1 MTVEYSIYEGREH
14 SPMVEKSIA
23 MSVASMSDLVTTA
36 VVIVRVLLVVPLLRP
51 AGERVRG
58 SRTKD
63 YLVFQGNIWV
73 SDVLI

>member
-1 MTVEYSIYEGREH
+1 
-14 SPMVEKSIA
+14 
-23 MSVASMSDLVTTA
+23 MSVASMNDLVTTA
-36 VVIVRVLLVVPLLRP
+36 VVIVRVLLIVPLLRP